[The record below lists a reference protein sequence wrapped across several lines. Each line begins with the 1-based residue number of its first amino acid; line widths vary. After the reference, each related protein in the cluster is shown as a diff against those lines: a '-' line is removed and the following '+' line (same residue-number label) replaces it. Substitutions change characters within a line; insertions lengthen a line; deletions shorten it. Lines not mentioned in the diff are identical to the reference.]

1 MTILEVKAV
10 VRPKNQLTLPD
21 PIVRRLGVE
30 PGDEIIV
37 SFDDDEPGIVLLR
50 SLRRSYAGVANGIY
64 GSPEQ
69 VAEFV
74 DSERAAW
81 VK

>member
-10 VRPKNQLTLPD
+10 VRSKNQLTLPD

-37 SFDDDEPGIVLLR
+37 RFDDDEPGVVHLR
-50 SLRRSYAGVANGIY
+50 SLRRSYAGVAKGIY
-64 GSPEQ
+64 GSGDEEADYVQ
-69 VAEFV
+69 N
-74 DSERAAW
+74 ERAAW
-81 VK
+81 NE